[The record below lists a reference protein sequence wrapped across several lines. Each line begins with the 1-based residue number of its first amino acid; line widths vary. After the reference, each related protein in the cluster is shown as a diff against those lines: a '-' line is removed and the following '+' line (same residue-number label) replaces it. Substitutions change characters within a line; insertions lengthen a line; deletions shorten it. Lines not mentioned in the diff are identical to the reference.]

1 MARRDEEEA
10 GLSMTPLIDIVLL
23 LLVFYIVTTAFVDR
37 EVELQ
42 LPESDASA
50 VPDEKKQLTIEV
62 GVNGQL
68 ALNGETTTLA
78 LLDATIE
85 AEAAADR
92 IRSVEIRC
100 DERNPFGQ
108 FVKVLGIVKK
118 HGVEKV
124 GIAVKQ
130 NQNASWLPA
139 EPRSGAPPAASGPFA
154 SAAAATATHA
164 VL

>member
-1 MARRDEEEA
+1 MARRDGDEEA

-50 VPDEKKQLTIEV
+50 IPDEKKQFTIEV
-62 GVNGQL
+62 GQGGQI
-68 ALNGETTTLA
+68 ALNGERVTLA
-78 LLDATIE
+78 RLDATIE

-100 DERNPFGQ
+100 DERNAFGQ
-108 FVKVLGIVKK
+108 FVEVLGVVKK

-130 NQNASWLPA
+130 RQTSDASHVPRPA
-139 EPRSGAPPAASGPFA
+139 RHPVDTTSNVGVAHERSPAAG
-154 SAAAATATHA
+154 
-164 VL
+164 